1 MKKFGLFCLLL
12 TGWCGGIFA
21 QTPGNIIVYPD
32 SENIPISKYVFGSGD
47 EMASCFSPLAETRP
61 LILAT
66 QPSLLRFGGIGAEYL
81 DWEDASLSGMFYID
95 FVDTFMIKDSVKF
108 GVDSFLRL
116 CEYIGAEPIL
126 TVNMQIADTGLAR
139 RMVEY
144 ANGDTTTPMGYLRAQ
159 NGHPEPYNVSIWSLG
174 NEPDIAG
181 GQWPV
186 PPWGYWTFY
195 RHFGIPFSSWAWQ
208 DSSFWTPQDFAEL
221 IPLYVNVMESASPIP
236 LEFVYS
242 IAGEL
247 GWLRPILEPYGNF
260 IDYLDIHYY
269 ASSAWDSIADTT
281 DYIEWLSKTDTIFP
295 CELVAQVYRDSLT
308 ALGMSHIELV
318 VLEYNS
324 GIIMVPDPLWW
335 NYLTGLFIAD
345 AIGHWMHAG
354 LQMAAVYSIHEGNP
368 ANPADYPYFGV
379 IRGDT
384 VSRRMPSYV
393 LELYNKYFG
402 DTLMYAYSDH
412 KNTGYG
418 IECWASK
425 KTSESVYPCVIINKT
440 LDTTYAMT
448 MSIPEPIVQYEVR
461 MITNNAPIQAP
472 YNGTTGIEYIGV
484 FYPDS
489 FSNGY
494 SYITRT
500 FEPASIS
507 LLEIAPYTAITEGNQ
522 RMKNL
527 PYCPTVIRCGMQ
539 ILVPNGH
546 HVLYSV
552 DGRQIAEW
560 RNCECIVV
568 PVVPGGVYFLKV
580 DQRGLRKIIIF

>member
-1 MKKFGLFCLLL
+1 MKYLVACFFLS
-12 TGWCGGIFA
+12 GWCLTSFA
-21 QTPGNIIVYPD
+21 QVSGNIVVYPD
-32 SENIPISKYVFGSGD
+32 SDNIPISKFVFGSGD
-47 EMASCFSPLAETRP
+47 EMISCFSPLAETQP

-81 DWEDASLSGMFYID
+81 DWEDASLSGIFYID
-95 FVDTFMIKDSVKF
+95 FLDTFLLPDSVKF

-126 TVNMQIADTGLAR
+126 TVNMQTGDTGLAR

-144 ANGDTTTPMGYLRAQ
+144 TNGDTTTPLGLLRAQ
-159 NGHPEPYNVSIWSLG
+159 RGHPQPYNVSIWSLG

-195 RHFGIPFSSWAWQ
+195 RHFGIPFANWSWQ
-208 DSSFWTPQDFAEL
+208 DSSFWTPQDFAGL
-221 IPLYVNVMESASPIP
+221 IPLYVNAMEGASPIP

-242 IAGEL
+242 IAGDL
-247 GWLRPILEPYGNF
+247 SWLRPVLEPYGNL
-260 IDYLDIHYY
+260 IDYLDVHYY

-295 CELVAQVYRDSLT
+295 CEVVVQVYRDSLA

-335 NYLTGLFIAD
+335 NYLTGLFIAV

-354 LQMAAVYSIHEGNP
+354 LHMAAVYSIHEGNP
-368 ANPADYPYFGV
+368 ANPSDYPYFGV
-379 IRGDT
+379 IRGDS

-393 LELYNKYFG
+393 LELYNEYFG
-402 DTLMYAYSDH
+402 DTLMYSYSDH
-412 KNTGYG
+412 KNSGYG

-425 KTSESVYPCVIINKT
+425 RSGDGMYPVVVINKT

-448 MSIPEPIVQYEVR
+448 LSIPEPIVHCEVR
-461 MITNNAPIQAP
+461 TITNNAPLNAP
-472 YNGTTGIEYIGV
+472 YNGSTGIEYAGV
-484 FYPDS
+484 VYPDS
-489 FSNGY
+489 FTGGW
-494 SYITRT
+494 SYMTRT

-507 LLEIAPYTAITEGNQ
+507 LLEIFPYTAISEDDQKARNI
-522 RMKNL
+522 
-527 PYCPTVIRCGMQ
+527 PVYPTMVRSGME
-539 ILVPNGH
+539 ISVPTGD

-552 DGRQIAEW
+552 DGRRIVEW
-560 RNCECIVV
+560 KDRESVVV
-568 PVVPGGVYFLKV
+568 PVVP
-580 DQRGLRKIIIF
+580 